1 MADGHSLYQ
10 SPYRESGLGI
20 GPVIS
25 RPALL
30 PFEKQLIRTLGI
42 SEDEYR
48 AFAAEVQRRGAVRP
62 AEYALIPDIQAGP
75 AVVAALPTIAVNIGI
90 AVVGA
95 AISYLLTPKPKA
107 PKGPDPTTRLELES
121 IRGGNRFVAS
131 SAFDTTAEL
140 ADYGQPIPIIFGLY
154 VEGKTEEQ
162 SVGGMVVAP
171 KLVWSR
177 MFSLGRQQT
186 AKLLFVVGEQGRAE
200 SATQDGIVRPSKDG
214 LFLGNNALDPVHK
227 SNYVF
232 YWKSNTTK
240 SGFTRIQVKN
250 AVYGDTTNVGRFGFV
265 DPNNGNGAEG
275 ADIFACPTSSEGA
288 TDKKGFSY
296 AYTPTNNAEFGLFA
310 PIPNGSAFRVNFEII
325 PIPGLGDN
333 DFKGKFDPGRRLRL
347 QRLKIAGL
355 VEPTTEDKKGKVSLM
370 SGAGRNYSRRMGAYQ
385 YKKVGQAYRET
396 TGAFTEDVT
405 GVVVGDKIK
414 FRIDKNQIPENL
426 YTKESED
433 SNVTVNDINQQ
444 IQSQQ
449 IAADDAMQR
458 GELFA
463 IGSTVWQVVDRSIN
477 VYLGDDTPE
486 TQNIELECIDTTFSV
501 SKAIGIVNK
510 QKQFEPEDGFLRDG
524 TASGGDVGVR
534 ADFYPLTRI
543 GFASFRNNRPTEV
556 VEIGIASTV
565 FQRLNGL
572 CNFQDLIFPEDLKR
586 YDKDNV
592 AVSSGVINKYIER
605 TSLFQIYV
613 RPVGQEVFELLDVL
627 FAVTGNTPVTMYN
640 QIRITQP
647 LINEKA
653 AQYEYKIVPRGSGD
667 FRELPRNTEVFRLAA
682 GRLDVKT
689 KKPISAGRDPVSASY
704 GTFKITAE
712 GEITTI
718 SHVRDN
724 PEFFQNYKADLDVN
738 NSGSRPDGINLT
750 EKIPDDPADDT
761 FATSVLRKKNVA
773 NGSATKGRHAAF
785 TYAAFGSAD
794 AHPKSDGQTETF
806 TRYENIG
813 NDRWILLEYTAHKYK
828 LPYYGPGDSRNH
840 YATGNVDPA
849 TGQNV
854 VHAWG
859 IQQTEVVASSVGFS
873 EARTTFPVRRGLN
886 ATGTDKDYKNNNGVL
901 GTRPEDVTTPFDS
914 SNPFSYNTGSDDFTF
929 AGILYEVTNT
939 QPTERNQGRFQGYL
953 HEVLGSAQRKKIGNT
968 FTSEDITLT
977 EGGKTIV
984 IQIKATVFKPVSP
997 HWSGRTNLYGSV
1009 EYKVLK
1015 TGTTRGEWEENDRF
1029 SDTRSISYDNVFVRH
1044 LRSNNP
1050 SQVGAKFK
1058 ITSVIDKLKTITNR
1072 SFDREF
1078 ERFSQTN
1085 EISYYGNLVTRSCD
1099 DGPEH
1104 RITYINEISR
1114 NDIGAAQYNNMTI
1127 AGLVLKAGQNFTRL
1141 DQLRIWLG
1149 VGIPVKR
1156 LHPTLQDGSN
1166 AYGDDKGQ
1174 EGPSNLFTDLVFHLL
1189 TDRTAGVGGTLRMS
1203 ADNPSLIDVESFE
1216 KTSLF
1221 LRKNELFCNGALS
1234 SKVNIR
1240 EFIASNAATFLCN
1253 FVIKDGKFGL
1263 MPAVPTTAKGDISE
1277 RPVQFKM
1284 YFNAGNIL
1292 EDTFQLEYLTAE
1304 ERRPFRAVVRY
1315 RQERRNKLPEE
1326 RTVMVSIKN
1335 NQTDEDPIETFDL
1348 TQFCTSPHHAA
1359 LVGKYFI
1366 GLRLLVGHTIQF
1378 STTASGLNLAP
1389 GDYIKVETEASP
1401 FNPALTGAVD
1411 SNGNIVSVTP
1421 IADNPSPGYTVNY
1434 YTGDEG
1440 DVQKGTMK
1448 VSGGKVVD
1456 GSEFHDSLFTIQK
1469 KTNSAEIYIVEQL
1482 TFNEDMNVQI
1492 SASEFRCDKQDQS
1505 ELAILLNND
1514 KKFVIEPKPPAT

>member
-10 SPYRESGLGI
+10 SRYRESGLGI

-30 PFEKQLIRTLGI
+30 PFEKQLIRTLGV

-62 AEYALIPDIQAGP
+62 AEYALIPDIQCAGP
-75 AVVAALPTIAVNIGI
+75 EFVAGLKVGEFIALQIGLAIA
-90 AVVGA
+90 GA
-95 AISYLLTPKPKA
+95 AISYALTPKPKA

-131 SAFDTTAEL
+131 AAFDTTAEL

-200 SATQDGIVRPSKDG
+200 SDTQDGIVRPSKDG

-232 YWKSNTTK
+232 YWKSNTTR
-240 SGFTRIQVKN
+240 SGFTRIRVLN
-250 AVYGDTTNVGRFGFV
+250 AIHGDTANVGEYGFV
-265 DPNNGNGAEG
+265 DPNDGNGG
-275 ADIFACPTSSEGA
+275 SNDDVFACPTTQEKSGRTE
-288 TDKKGFSY
+288 KGFSY
-296 AYTPTNNAEFGLFA
+296 AYTPVNNAEFGLFA
-310 PIPNGSAFRVNFEII
+310 PIANGSAFRVNFEII
-325 PIPGLGDN
+325 SIPGLGGEEQTD
-333 DFKGKFDPGRRLRL
+333 KGRRLRL
-347 QRLKIAGL
+347 QREKIAGL
-355 VEPTTEDKKGKVSLM
+355 VGQLTKYRKNSEKKEVSM
-370 SGAGRNYSRRMGAYQ
+370 MRGAGRNYSRRMGVLAY
-385 YKKVGQAYRET
+385 KGVGQNSFQT
-396 TGAFTEDVT
+396 TTNFVDRISNVR
-405 GVVVGDKIK
+405 VGDLIK
-414 FRIDKNQIPENL
+414 FKISADQIAEDT
-426 YTKESED
+426 YESPKG
-433 SNVTVNDINQQ
+433 NVVTVNDINQE
-444 IQSQQ
+444 IRSQQ
-449 IAADDAMQR
+449 IAADDAMQV
-458 GELFA
+458 GETFA
-463 IGSTVWQVVDRSIN
+463 IGSTVWQVIERSMNIFP
-477 VYLGDDTPE
+477 GDEDPD
-486 TQNIELECIDTTFSV
+486 TQNIKLECIETEFSV
-501 SKAIGIVNK
+501 HKTIGIVGK
-510 QKQFEPEDGFLRDG
+510 DRQFSPEGGFLRDG
-524 TASGGDVGVR
+524 TEAGNNVGVR

-543 GFASFRNNRPTEV
+543 AFASFRNNRPTEI
-556 VEIGIASTV
+556 VEVGIASTV

-572 CNFQDLIFPEDLKR
+572 CNFQDLISPEELAE
-586 YDKDNV
+586 YDEDNV

-613 RPVGQEVFELLDVL
+613 RPVGQEAFELLDVL

-647 LINEKA
+647 LIDEKA

-667 FRELPRNTEVFRLAA
+667 FRMMRDNKDVFRLAS
-682 GRLDVKT
+682 GRLDAEKR
-689 KKPISAGRDPVSASY
+689 KPAVVGAPIRGGRY
-704 GTFKITAE
+704 GSFGIEVE
-712 GEITTI
+712 GEKTTI

-724 PEFFQNYKADLDVN
+724 PEFFQNYKATRTVEN
-738 NSGSRPDGINLT
+738 ANSRPDAIELV
-750 EKIPDDPADDT
+750 EKIPDDPADDS
-761 FATSVLRKKNVA
+761 FATSVLRKENVA

-794 AHPKSDGQTETF
+794 RRTGVPDGGIRRF
-806 TRYENIG
+806 THYENIG
-813 NDRWILLEYTAHKYK
+813 NDRWILLEYTVHKYR
-828 LPYYGPGDSRNH
+828 LPSNH
-840 YATGNVDPA
+840 YATGNVDPE

-854 VHAWG
+854 EHAWG
-859 IQQTEVVASSVGFS
+859 IQETEVVASSVGFS
-873 EARTTFPVRRGLN
+873 EASTEFTVRRGKN
-886 ATGTDKDYKNNNGVL
+886 ATGTDKGYKKANGVL
-901 GTRPEDVTTPFDS
+901 GTRPQGITTPFDS
-914 SNPFSYNTGSDDFTF
+914 SNPFSYNNGSDDFEF
-929 AGILYEVTNT
+929 AGINYQVTNT
-939 QPTERNQGRFQGYL
+939 QSTERNQGRFQGYL
-953 HEVLGSAQRKKIGNT
+953 HEVLGNAQAREVGDVV
-968 FTSEDITLT
+968 TSGDLTLV
-977 EGGKTIV
+977 EGSKRIV
-984 IQIKATVFKPVSP
+984 IEIKATVFEPVNQ
-997 HWSGRTNLYGSV
+997 HWSGRTKLYGGVSYRV
-1009 EYKVLK
+1009 VKP
-1015 TGTTRGEWEENDRF
+1015 GTTRGEWKENDEF
-1029 SDTRSISYDNVFVRH
+1029 SNAKSISYDNVFVRH
-1044 LRSNNP
+1044 LRSNSP
-1050 SQVGAKFK
+1050 SKVGFKFK
-1058 ITSVIDKLKTITNR
+1058 VTSIKDRLKKQDS
-1072 SFDREF
+1072 SFDRVF

-1085 EISYYGNLVTRSCD
+1085 EVSLYGNLVTRSCD

-1114 NDIGAAQYNNMTI
+1114 NEMGKAQYNNMTI
-1127 AGLVLKAGQNFTRL
+1127 AGLTLKAGQNFTRL

-1149 VGIPVKR
+1149 SGIPVKR
-1156 LHPTLQDGSN
+1156 LHPNLQDGSN
-1166 AYGDDKGQ
+1166 AYGDSKGQ

-1203 ADNPSLIDVESFE
+1203 ADNPTLIDEQSFE
-1216 KTSLF
+1216 NTSLF

-1263 MPAVPTTAKGDISE
+1263 MPAVPTTAKGNISE
-1277 RPVQFKM
+1277 NRVQFKM

-1304 ERRPFRAVVRY
+1304 ERRPFRAVMRY
-1315 RQERRNKLPEE
+1315 RQERKNKLPEE
-1326 RTVMVSIKN
+1326 RTVMVSIKS

-1401 FNPALTGAVD
+1401 YDPALTGAIESD
-1411 SNGNIVSVTP
+1411 GNVVSVTP
-1421 IADNPSPGYTVNY
+1421 ISDGAYTVSY
-1434 YTGDEG
+1434 YKGDEG
-1440 DVQKGTMK
+1440 DVEKGDM
-1448 VSGGKVVD
+1448 VIDNGKVED
-1456 GSEFHDSLFTIQK
+1456 SEFHDSLFTIQK
-1469 KTNSAEIYIVEQL
+1469 RTNSADVYIVEQL
-1482 TFNEDMNVQI
+1482 TFNEDMTVQI
-1492 SASEFRCDKQDQS
+1492 SASEFRCNKRDES

-1514 KKFVIEPKPPAT
+1514 KKFVIDPKPPAT

>member
-20 GPVIS
+20 GPVLS

-30 PFEKQLIRTLGI
+30 PFEKQLIKTLGI
-42 SEDEYR
+42 SENEYR

-62 AEYALIPDIQAGP
+62 AEYALIPDIQCTG
-75 AVVAALPTIAVNIGI
+75 VETVAALKVGEFIALQIGLAI
-90 AVVGA
+90 AGA
-95 AISYLLTPKPKA
+95 AISYALTPKPKA
-107 PKGPDPTTRLELES
+107 PKGPDPVTRLELEN

-131 SAFDTTAEL
+131 SGFDTTAEL

-177 MFSLGRQQT
+177 MSSQGRQQT

-240 SGFTRIQVKN
+240 SGFTRIQAKN
-250 AVYGDTTNVGRFGFV
+250 AIYGDTDNVGKFGFV

-275 ADIFACPTSSEGA
+275 ADIFACPTSSVGA

-296 AYTPTNNAEFGLFA
+296 AYTPANNAEFGLFA

-325 PIPGLGDN
+325 PIPGLGDD
-333 DFKGKFDPGRRLRL
+333 DFQGKFDPGRRLRL

-355 VEPTTEDKKGKVSLM
+355 VEPTTKDEKGRLVSLM
-370 SGAGRNYSRRMGAYQ
+370 SGAGRNYSRRMGAYR
-385 YKKVGQAYRET
+385 YKKVGQAYREA
-396 TGAFTEDVT
+396 TGAFTEHVT
-405 GVVVGDKIK
+405 GVAVGDKIE
-414 FRIDKNQIPENL
+414 FRIDKNQIPEDL
-426 YTKESED
+426 YTKESEK
-433 SNVTVNDINQQ
+433 SNITVNDINQD

-449 IAADDAMQR
+449 IAADDAMQK

-463 IGSTVWQVVDRSIN
+463 MGSTVWQVVNRSIN
-477 VYLGDDTPE
+477 VYLGDDKPK
-486 TQNIELECIDTTFSV
+486 TQIVELECIDTTFSA
-501 SKAIGIVNK
+501 SKTIGIVNK
-510 QKQFEPEDGFLRDG
+510 QKQFEPEEGFLRDG
-524 TASGGDVGVR
+524 TASGGNVGVR

-543 GFASFRNNRPTEV
+543 AFASFRNNRPTEV

-572 CNFQDLIFPEDLKR
+572 CNFQDLITPEDLKR

-640 QIRITQP
+640 QIRIVQP
-647 LINEKA
+647 LVAEKA

-667 FRELPRNTEVFRLAA
+667 LRTLPLNKEVFRLAA
-682 GRLDVKT
+682 GRLDVQT
-689 KKPISAGRDPVSASY
+689 KKPISAGRDAKGGKY

-712 GEITTI
+712 GEISTI
-718 SHVRDN
+718 SHIRDN
-724 PEFFQNYKADLDVN
+724 PEFFQNYKAEQEVD
-738 NSGSRPDGINLT
+738 NSNSRPGTIELV

-794 AHPKSDGQTETF
+794 ASKAPDGGVRTF

-828 LPYYGPGDSRNH
+828 LPSDH

-873 EARTTFPVRRGLN
+873 EARTTFTAKRGLN
-886 ATGTDKDYKNNNGVL
+886 ATGTDKDYKNNNGFL
-901 GTRPEDVTTPFDS
+901 GTRPQDMTTPFDS
-914 SNPFSYNTGSDDFTF
+914 SNPFSYNTGSDDFEF
-929 AGILYEVTNT
+929 AGILYQVTNT

-953 HEVLGSAQRKKIGNT
+953 HEVLGSAQRKKVGNT
-968 FTSEDITLT
+968 FTSENITLT
-977 EGGKTIV
+977 KGGKSIV
-984 IQIKATVFKPVSP
+984 IQIKATVFEPASP

-1009 EYKVLK
+1009 EYKVVK
-1015 TGTTRGEWEENDRF
+1015 TGTTRGKWKENDEF

-1044 LRSNNP
+1044 LRSNSP
-1050 SQVGAKFK
+1050 SKVGAKFEVTSIKDGFKK
-1058 ITSVIDKLKTITNR
+1058 IDDR

-1085 EISYYGNLVTRSCD
+1085 EVSFYGNLVTRSCD

-1104 RITYINEISR
+1104 RITYINEMSR
-1114 NDIGAAQYNNMTI
+1114 NDIGVAEYNRMTI
-1127 AGLVLKAGQNFTRL
+1127 AGLTLKAGQNFTRL

-1149 VGIPVKR
+1149 AGIPVKR
-1156 LHPTLQDGSN
+1156 LHPVLQDGSN
-1166 AYGDDKGQ
+1166 AYGDTKGQ

-1203 ADNPSLIDVESFE
+1203 ADNPSLIDEQSFE
-1216 KTSLF
+1216 NTSLF
-1221 LRKNELFCNGALS
+1221 LRKNGLFCNGALS

-1326 RTVMVSIKN
+1326 RTVMVSIKS

-1401 FNPALTGAVD
+1401 YDPALTGAIESD
-1411 SNGNIVSVTP
+1411 GNVVSVTP
-1421 IADNPSPGYTVNY
+1421 ISDGEYNVSY
-1434 YTGDEG
+1434 YKGDEG
-1440 DVQKGTMK
+1440 DVEEGTMEIAD
-1448 VSGGKVVD
+1448 GKVD
-1456 GSEFHDSLFTIQK
+1456 DSEFHDSLFTIKK

-1482 TFNEDMNVQI
+1482 TFNEDMTVQI